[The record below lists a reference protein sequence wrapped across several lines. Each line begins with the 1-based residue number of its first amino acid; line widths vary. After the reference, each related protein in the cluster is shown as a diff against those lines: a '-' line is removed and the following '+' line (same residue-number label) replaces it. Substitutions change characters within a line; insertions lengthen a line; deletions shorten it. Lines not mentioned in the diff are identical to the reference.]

1 MKNVLLS
8 ADGQISVYSVPDAVA
23 DRLQEHGMEFCC
35 NWLRHSP
42 DAAKYRI
49 DRGSYVGLCYTERDF
64 IEYLNRYI
72 CEEPAVLVR
81 TFPGIFDADDLPE
94 EYAGLPYFNF

>member
-8 ADGQISVYSVPDAVA
+8 ADDQISVYSVPDAVA
-23 DRLQEHGMEFCC
+23 ENLKSHCMEFCC
-35 NWLRHSP
+35 NWLRSSP
-42 DAAKYRI
+42 DAAKYRV
-49 DRGSYVGLCYTERDF
+49 DRGGYVGLCYTERDF

-81 TFPGIFDADDLPE
+81 TFPGILDAGELPE
-94 EYAGLPYFNF
+94 EYAGLPYFSF